1 MKLSESIKP
10 ISYFKAN
17 AAEVI
22 RKLDEDGQAMVITQ
36 NGEAKAVLMGVR
48 EYDQIQRSMA
58 MVRILAQSS
67 KDIEEGRVYPADEVF
82 DELLREQSN

>member
-36 NGEAKAVLMGVR
+36 NGEAKAVLMSVR